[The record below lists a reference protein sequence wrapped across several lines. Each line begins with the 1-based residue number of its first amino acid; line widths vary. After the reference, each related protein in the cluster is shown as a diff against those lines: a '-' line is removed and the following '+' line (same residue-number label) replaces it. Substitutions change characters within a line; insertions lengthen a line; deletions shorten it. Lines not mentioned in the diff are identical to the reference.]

1 MATLVGERKQEGE
14 FGSMNMVLVA
24 PVDSTRKDLGDIQS
38 KDRAASKAMG
48 HKCTQLP
55 PLAWCS
61 AIGDRHYDTSEEMD
75 DNIDK
80 RLFLVDPFTG
90 VTFRCLASCGVS
102 PQYGIWVRSCSQIT
116 FLRTRLRYVH
126 WWVLRLRLHLFFS
139 VCCR

>member
-1 MATLVGERKQEGE
+1 MATLVGVRKQEGE

-24 PVDSTRKDLGDIQS
+24 PVDSTRKDLEDIQS
-38 KDRAASKAMG
+38 KDRVASKVMD
-48 HKCTQLP
+48 HKCIQLP

-80 RLFLVDPFTG
+80 RSFLADPFTG

-102 PQYGIWVRSCSQIT
+102 PQFDFLVRSCFQIT
-116 FLRTRLRYVH
+116 FLRT
-126 WWVLRLRLHLFFS
+126 
-139 VCCR
+139 